1 MSNKFGMIL
10 DDEEQAEYLRIQA
23 AQSKAM
29 MEKAKANAAA
39 SALKNKEEEEKKVEA
54 ARIKAEQD
62 ALDWE
67 KAKELVAQ
75 RQAEAA
81 KKEENMIK
89 SGGDA
94 ILMAIEK
101 LAFAAAEAEAH
112 AERVK
117 KLEKVLGEEQA
128 ENMGRRARQK
138 SKDLSDE
145 IARMMEGN
153 LESAFKQFDTDGSG
167 TLDADELAAP
177 RAKCSLCAPHRS
189 DAANHSHV
197 LRSICGT
204 FRPCFITALRAPATS
219 TSLDRRVGSRRLTR
233 RSR

>member
-1 MSNKFGMIL
+1 MSNKFGTIL

-167 TLDADELAAP
+167 TLDADELAAAYAAAGMP
-177 RAKCSLCAPHRS
+177 IAEEKLTKCMKIL
-189 DAANHSHV
+189 DANGDGV
-197 LRSICGT
+197 IDLDQFKSIAVKIKVM
-204 FRPCFITALRAPATS
+204 FQ
-219 TSLDRRVGSRRLTR
+219 
-233 RSR
+233 